1 LGKSTASIDIEPRA
15 ACIPS
20 RFGDAVRMLPGA
32 PPACAPHVAVGP
44 GRPGPD
50 HWATMIVQMRQGN
63 EGALQA
69 LQRASMSTVYRT
81 AFRVTRD
88 PHTAEE
94 VAASTFWQAWRQAD
108 RFDSHRGDAKA
119 WLLRIARTR
128 AIDALRHVDPAGC
141 QADPAG
147 IAETRADLISDPQEA
162 MLVDERA
169 AAVRAAVARLAPLRR
184 QLVALAFFRGLTHDE
199 IAERTNLPLG
209 TVKTHIRKALAE
221 LRTALSEESKPVA
234 AAVPEPPRSDD
245 VIVYERL
252 CDLLR
257 CGRARE

>member
-1 LGKSTASIDIEPRA
+1 
-15 ACIPS
+15 
-20 RFGDAVRMLPGA
+20 
-32 PPACAPHVAVGP
+32 
-44 GRPGPD
+44 
-50 HWATMIVQMRQGN
+50 
-63 EGALQA
+63 
-69 LQRASMSTVYRT
+69 MSTVYRT

-108 RFDSHRGDAKA
+108 RFDSHRCDAKA

-141 QADPAG
+141 HADPVG
-147 IAETRADLISDPQEA
+147 IAEARADVISDPQEA

-169 AAVRAAVARLAPLRR
+169 AAVRAAVATLAPLRR
-184 QLVALAFFRGLTHDE
+184 QLLALAFFRGLTHDE
-199 IAERTNLPLG
+199 IAERSGLPLG

-234 AAVPEPPRSDD
+234 AAAEPPCSDD
-245 VIVYERL
+245 AIVYERL

-257 CGRARE
+257 HGRARE